1 MIKEIF
7 MRKIFCVL
15 LFCLVSCAKTPIYT
29 TETVKQPVPEILL
42 QEVPLPVMRTN
53 QDATNEDLLFYALE
67 LEQNLTLCNARLN
80 AIKKSAE

>member
-29 TETVKQPVPEILL
+29 IETVKQPAPKILL
-42 QEVPLPVMRTN
+42 QEIPLPAMRTN

-67 LEQNLTLCNARLN
+67 LEQNLTLCNARL
-80 AIKKSAE
+80 KQ

>member
-29 TETVKQPVPEILL
+29 IETVKQPAPKILL
-42 QEVPLPVMRTN
+42 QEIPLPAMRTN

-80 AIKKSAE
+80 AIKKSME

>member
-1 MIKEIF
+1 
-7 MRKIFCVL
+7 MRKILCVL

-29 TETVKQPVPEILL
+29 TETVKQSAPKILL

>member
-29 TETVKQPVPEILL
+29 TETVKQPAPKILL
-42 QEVPLPVMRTN
+42 QEIPLPAMRTN
-53 QDATNEDLLFYALE
+53 QDATNEDLLLYALE

-80 AIKKSAE
+80 AIKRSME

>member
-1 MIKEIF
+1 

-53 QDATNEDLLFYALE
+53 QDATNEDLLLYTLE
-67 LEQNLTLCNARLN
+67 LEQSLTLCNARLN
-80 AIKKSAE
+80 VIKKSME

>member
-1 MIKEIF
+1 

-29 TETVKQPVPEILL
+29 TETVKQSAPKILL

-80 AIKKSAE
+80 AIKNSAE

>member
-1 MIKEIF
+1 

-29 TETVKQPVPEILL
+29 TETVKQSAPKILL

-80 AIKKSAE
+80 TIRKSME

>member
-1 MIKEIF
+1 

>member
-53 QDATNEDLLFYALE
+53 QDATNEDLLLYALE

-80 AIKKSAE
+80 AIKKSME

>member
-1 MIKEIF
+1 

-53 QDATNEDLLFYALE
+53 QDATNEDLLLYALE

-80 AIKKSAE
+80 TIRNVAE

>member
-1 MIKEIF
+1 

-29 TETVKQPVPEILL
+29 TETVKQSAPKILL

>member
-1 MIKEIF
+1 

-15 LFCLVSCAKTPIYT
+15 LFCLVSCVKQPRYT

-42 QEVPLPVMRTN
+42 QEVPMPAMWTN

-80 AIKKSAE
+80 AIRKSMK

>member
-29 TETVKQPVPEILL
+29 TETVKQSAPKILL